1 MSFNETLKA
10 LIKSKKSHLCIG
22 LDVDK
27 SKLPQSVLSSD
38 DPILTFNQ
46 QIIKYTEDI
55 AVVYKLNLA
64 FYEALGE
71 KGYRI
76 MKDTLSMIPKDILT
90 IADAKRGDIGNSSS
104 KYAEAVFDDLGF
116 DAVTV
121 NPYMGFD
128 SVEPFCINPEKG
140 VFILVLTS
148 NKGSSD
154 FQQIESAN
162 GIPFFLEVARKIND
176 WNGNDN
182 IGMVLGA
189 THPEE
194 LESALKEAPKL
205 SVLIPGVGKQGGEG
219 NRVKNIFKD
228 NDQAPFIV
236 NSSRGIIYASSG
248 EDYAVKAREVAK
260 ELRDELN

>member
-1 MSFNETLKA
+1 MSFNEKLKS
-10 LIKSKKSHLCIG
+10 LIAAKKSHLCIG
-22 LDVDK
+22 LDVDET
-27 SKLPQSVLSSD
+27 KLPQSVLSSD
-38 DPILTFNQ
+38 EPILSFNQ

-55 AVVYKLNLA
+55 SVVYKLNLA

-76 MKDTLSMIPKDILT
+76 LRDTLSMIPKDVLT
-90 IADAKRGDIGNSSS
+90 VEDAKRGDIGSSS
-104 KYAEAVFDDLGF
+104 SMYAKAIFEDLGF

-128 SVEPFCINPEKG
+128 SVEPFCKNPEKG

-162 GIPFFLEVARKIND
+162 GIPFFLEVAQKIVD

-194 LESALKEAPKL
+194 LENAVKAAPKL
-205 SVLIPGVGKQGGEG
+205 SVLIPGVGKQGGDG
-219 NRVKNIFKD
+219 RRVKDIFKD
-228 NDQAPFIV
+228 NEQGAFIV
-236 NSSRGIIYASSG
+236 NSSREIIYASSG
-248 EDYAVKAREVAK
+248 EDFASEAREAAK

>member
-1 MSFNETLKA
+1 MSFNEKLKS
-10 LIKSKKSHLCIG
+10 LIELKKSHLCIG
-22 LDVDK
+22 LDVDET
-27 SKLPQSVLSSD
+27 KLPKSIMSSD
-38 DPILTFNQ
+38 DPVLLFNQ
-46 QIIKYTEDI
+46 QIIEHTEDI
-55 AVVYKLNLA
+55 AVTYKLNLA
-64 FYEALGE
+64 FYEAMGE

-76 MKDTLSMIPKDILT
+76 LRDTLSMIPNDVLT

-104 KYAEAVFDDLGF
+104 MYAKALFDNLGF

-128 SVEPFCINPEKG
+128 SVEPFIKNENKG

-148 NKGSSD
+148 NAGSAD
-154 FQQIESAN
+154 FQQIKSAN
-162 GIPFFLEVARKIND
+162 GISMYLEVAERISA

-194 LESALKEAPKL
+194 LESAVKVAPGL
-205 SVLIPGVGKQGGEG
+205 SVLIPGVGEQGGSG
-219 NRVKNIFKD
+219 KKIKNIFND
-228 NDQAPFIV
+228 NLSSPFIV

-248 EDYAVKAREVAK
+248 EDFASDAREAAK
-260 ELRDELN
+260 VLRDQLN

>member
-1 MSFNETLKA
+1 MSFNENLKS

-22 LDVDK
+22 LDVDET
-27 SKLPQSVLSSD
+27 KLPQSVLSSD
-38 DPILTFNQ
+38 EPILTFNQ

-71 KGYRI
+71 RGYRI
-76 MKDTLSMIPKDILT
+76 LRDTLSMIPKDVLT
-90 IADAKRGDIGNSSS
+90 VADAKRGDIGNSSS
-104 KYAEAVFDDLGF
+104 MYAKAVFENLGF
-116 DAVTV
+116 DAITV
-121 NPYMGFD
+121 NPYMGLD
-128 SVEPFCINPEKG
+128 SVEPFCKNPEKG

-148 NKGSSD
+148 NAGSSD

-162 GIPFFLEVARKIND
+162 GIPFFLEVAQRISE

-194 LESALKEAPKL
+194 LENAVKAAPKL
-205 SVLIPGVGKQGGEG
+205 SVLIPGVGKQGGDG
-219 NRVKNIFKD
+219 RRVKDIFKD
-228 NDQAPFIV
+228 NEQGAFIV
-236 NSSRGIIYASSG
+236 NSSREIIYASSG
-248 EDYAVKAREVAK
+248 EDFASEAREAAK

>member
-1 MSFNETLKA
+1 MSFNENLKS

-22 LDVDK
+22 LDVDET
-27 SKLPQSVLSSD
+27 KLPQSVLSSD
-38 DPILTFNQ
+38 EPILAFNQ

-55 AVVYKLNLA
+55 AVVFKLNLA
-64 FYEALGE
+64 FYEAMGE

-76 MKDTLSMIPKDILT
+76 LQETLSMIPKDVLT
-90 IADAKRGDIGNSSS
+90 VADAKRGDISNSSS
-104 KYAEAVFDDLGF
+104 MYAKAIFEDLGF

-128 SVEPFCINPEKG
+128 SVEPFLKDQEKG

-148 NKGSSD
+148 NEGSSD
-154 FQQIESAN
+154 FQQIESAD
-162 GIPFFLEVARKIND
+162 GIPMFLEVAKKISE

-194 LESALKEAPKL
+194 LESAVKAAPKL
-205 SVLIPGVGKQGGEG
+205 SVLIPGVGKQGGEVK
-219 NRVKNIFKD
+219 RVKAAFKD
-228 NDQAPFIV
+228 SEQGPYIV

-248 EDYAVKAREVAK
+248 EDFASEAREAAK

>member
-1 MSFNETLKA
+1 MSFNENLKS

-22 LDVDK
+22 LDVDET
-27 SKLPQSVLSSD
+27 KLPQSVLSSD
-38 DPILTFNQ
+38 EPILTFNQ

-71 KGYRI
+71 RGYRI
-76 MKDTLSMIPKDILT
+76 LRDTLSMIPKDVLT
-90 IADAKRGDIGNSSS
+90 VADAKRGDIGNSSS
-104 KYAEAVFDDLGF
+104 MYAKAVFENLGF
-116 DAVTV
+116 DAITV
-121 NPYMGFD
+121 NPYMGLD
-128 SVEPFCINPEKG
+128 SVEPFCKNPEKG

-148 NKGSSD
+148 NAGSSD

-162 GIPFFLEVARKIND
+162 GIPFFLEVAQRISE

-194 LESALKEAPKL
+194 LESAVKVAPKL
-205 SVLIPGVGKQGGEG
+205 SVLIPGVGKQGGDG
-219 NRVKNIFKD
+219 RRVKDIFKD
-228 NDQAPFIV
+228 NQQGSFVV

-248 EDYAVKAREVAK
+248 EDFASEAREAAK